1 MCSCASCI
9 YIFTS
14 NYPNKGRKRKKGTRK
29 KQKRGEKNKK
39 ERVREKEARK
49 GGRLVFYFGSFFFIS
64 RRKDN
69 LRRGRAVG
77 NGDER
82 WFGNEERG
90 DDEPRVLRPPRRARR
105 AAVRAGAPSKSVP
118 DCIIERE

>member
-1 MCSCASCI
+1 MPHAFI
-9 YIFTS
+9 YSLQIILTREEKEKKEPERS
-14 NYPNKGRKRKKGTRK
+14 KKEVKKIRRKGLERKKR
-29 KQKRGEKNKK
+29 
-39 ERVREKEARK
+39 ERAE
-49 GGRLVFYFGSFFFIS
+49 GYFCISVLFFIS

-69 LRRGRAVG
+69 LRRIQAVG
-77 NGDER
+77 NGGER

-105 AAVRAGAPSKSVP
+105 TAVRAGAPSKSVP

>member
-14 NYPNKGRKRKKGTRK
+14 NYLNKGRKGKKGTRK
-29 KQKRGEKNKK
+29 EQKRGEKI
-39 ERVREKEARK
+39 RRK
-49 GGRLVFYFGSFFFIS
+49 GLERKKRERAEGYFFISVLFFIS
-64 RRKDN
+64 RGKDN
-69 LRRGRAVG
+69 LRRVWAVG
-77 NGDER
+77 NGGER

-105 AAVRAGAPSKSVP
+105 TAVRAGAPSKSVP

>member
-1 MCSCASCI
+1 MPHAFI
-9 YIFTS
+9 YSLQIILTREE
-14 NYPNKGRKRKKGTRK
+14 KEKKGTRK
-29 KQKRGEKNKK
+29 KQKRGEKI
-39 ERVREKEARK
+39 RRK
-49 GGRLVFYFGSFFFIS
+49 GLERKKRERAEGYFFYFDSFFFIS

-69 LRRGRAVG
+69 LRRVRAVG
-77 NGDER
+77 NGGER

-105 AAVRAGAPSKSVP
+105 TAVRAGAPSKSVP

>member
-14 NYPNKGRKRKKGTRK
+14 NYPNKGRKGKKGTRK
-29 KQKRGEKNKK
+29 EQKRGEKI
-39 ERVREKEARK
+39 RRK
-49 GGRLVFYFGSFFFIS
+49 GLERKKRERAEGYFFISVLFFIS

-69 LRRGRAVG
+69 LRRVRAVG
-77 NGDER
+77 NGGER

-105 AAVRAGAPSKSVP
+105 TAVRAGAPSKSVP